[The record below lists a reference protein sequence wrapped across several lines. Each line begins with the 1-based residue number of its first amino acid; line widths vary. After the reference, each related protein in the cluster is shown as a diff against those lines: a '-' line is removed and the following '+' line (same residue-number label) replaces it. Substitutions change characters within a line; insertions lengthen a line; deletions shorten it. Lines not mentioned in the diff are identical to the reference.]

1 MEIINSLPDVDK
13 PSFFGLPA
21 NIERSSQRI
30 ISSQVCFKHSW
41 KPFHAKGQ
49 ISEWIFFSVFSSFL
63 SIFLDF
69 FLLSFFFV
77 CTKACG
83 KSNMVFRK
91 EPSVTEKI
99 QLPYQSS
106 KNVESSRPAL

>member
-49 ISEWIFFSVFSSFL
+49 ISGWIPSFFSSFL

-69 FLLSFFFV
+69 FLFSFFFV
-77 CTKACG
+77 YTKACG